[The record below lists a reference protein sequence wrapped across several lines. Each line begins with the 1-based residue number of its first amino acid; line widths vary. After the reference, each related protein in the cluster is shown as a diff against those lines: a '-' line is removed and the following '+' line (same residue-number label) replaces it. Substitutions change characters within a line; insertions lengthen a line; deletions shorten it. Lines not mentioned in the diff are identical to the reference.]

1 MTAKKGRYSGILR
14 PLVMFLD
21 LLIINLTVLLCLRS
35 AMSNFGYHT
44 ILSVFW
50 LIIAYYFGYY
60 EVYRNTKETSIFIKL
75 LKQFLFIWLITFAYV
90 GYKYKYVTTSEI
102 FYYVF
107 VCFLSVGFLKF
118 FVFYLLKK
126 YRLLYKGNI
135 RRLITLGSQKN
146 TEELVSYFDKNPDL
160 GYDILRK
167 FDINKRKAFSFNEI
181 FEYVTENKV
190 EEIYASLKDL
200 KDNDVEKLIDF
211 SDNNYITLK
220 LIADSKSTLYRNL
233 AVEYYGYIPIITL
246 RKTPLEK
253 QVNIKLKR
261 TFDIVFSLFV
271 ILFILSW
278 LTPLLGL
285 LIKIESNGPVFFRQN
300 RPGLMEQEF
309 FCYKFRSMMINKTTE
324 REATRNDPRV
334 TRIGKFIRKTSIDE
348 MPQFFNVLIGD
359 MSVVGPRP
367 HLWTQNKLYGTKIKK
382 YMIRHHVKPGVTG
395 LAQVRG
401 YRGEIETDED
411 MVNRI
416 KFDVYYIENWSL
428 GIDIKIIFLTVI
440 NIFKGEE
447 KAY

>member
-1 MTAKKGRYSGILR
+1 
-14 PLVMFLD
+14 MFLD
-21 LLIINLTVLLCLRS
+21 LLIVNLLILVCLRS
-35 AMSNFGYHT
+35 AMSNFGYHA

-50 LIIAYYFGYY
+50 LIIAYYIGYY

-75 LKQFLFIWLITFAYV
+75 LKQFLFVWLITFAYV
-90 GYKYKYVTTSEI
+90 GYKYKYVTTNEI
-102 FYYVF
+102 FYYVL
-107 VCFLSVGFLKF
+107 VCFLLVGFLKF

-135 RRLITLGSQKN
+135 RRLITLGSHKN
-146 TEELVSYFDKNPDL
+146 IEELVSYFDKNPDL
-160 GYDILRK
+160 GYFISNQ
-167 FDINKRKAFSFNEI
+167 FDVNKKKTINYKEI
-181 FEYVTENKV
+181 FDYIIDNKV

-200 KDNDVEKLIDF
+200 KDNDIEKLIDF

-233 AVEYYGYIPIITL
+233 AVEYYGFVPIIVL

-261 TFDIVFSLFV
+261 TFDIIFSLFV

-278 LTPLLGL
+278 LAPLLGL
-285 LIKIESNGPVFFRQN
+285 LIKIESNGPVFFKQN

-309 FCYKFRSMMINKTTE
+309 FCFKFRSMMINKTTE
-324 REATRNDPRV
+324 IEATRNDPRV

-348 MPQFFNVLIGD
+348 MPQFFNVLLGD

-428 GIDIKIIFLTVI
+428 WIDIKIIFLTII